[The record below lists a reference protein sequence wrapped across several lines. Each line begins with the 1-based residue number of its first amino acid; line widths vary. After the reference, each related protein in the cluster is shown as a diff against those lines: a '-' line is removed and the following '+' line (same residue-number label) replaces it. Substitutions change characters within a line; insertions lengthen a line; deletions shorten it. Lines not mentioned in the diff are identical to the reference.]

1 MKRRLFT
8 LLLACLMVCTC
19 IVPAAAYTPQV
30 RAIDPNDNSDI
41 TMTPVMSY
49 NELLDYM
56 VEVKHFSREEA
67 VQLLPKTRASDGNR
81 VLSVTLSVD
90 NKPSYKPTLDF
101 YCHVSVGDGVWGIQ
115 DIYLVQMDRSSN
127 GLTKQFSGDVN
138 VWLRG
143 PERIEYVVNGDFY
156 NNGTTTISAGGKVEI
171 SIGNSAGIEF
181 SASIATTNNWYGY
194 CYNNAIKRFT

>member
-67 VQLLPKTRASDGNR
+67 VQLRPKTRASDGNR

-156 NNGTTTISAGGKVEI
+156 NNGTTTVSAGGKVEI
-171 SIGNSAGIEF
+171 SIGHSAKIEF
-181 SASIATTNNWYGY
+181 SASVTTTNNWYGY

>member
-30 RAIDPNDNSDI
+30 RDIDPNDHSGI
-41 TMTPVMSY
+41 SMTPVMSY

-67 VQLLPKTRASDGNR
+67 LQLIPKTRASDGNK
-81 VLSVTLSVD
+81 VLSVTLSVE
-90 NKPSYKPTLDF
+90 NKPLYKPTLDF

-115 DIYLVQMDRSSN
+115 DIYLVQMDRSS
-127 GLTKQFSGDVN
+127 GGITKQFSGEVN

-156 NNGTTTISAGGKVEI
+156 NYGTTTVSAGGKVQI
-171 SIGNSAGIEF
+171 GIGNVATLEF
-181 SASIATTNNWYGY
+181 SATVTTTDNWYAY

>member
-67 VQLLPKTRASDGNR
+67 VRLLPRTRASEGNR

>member
-30 RAIDPNDNSDI
+30 RDIDLNDHSGI
-41 TMTPVMSY
+41 SMTPVMSY

-67 VQLLPKTRASDGNR
+67 LQLIPKTRASDGNK
-81 VLSVTLSVD
+81 VLSVTLSVE

-115 DIYLVQMDRSSN
+115 DIYLVQMDRSS
-127 GLTKQFSGDVN
+127 GGITKQFSGEVN

-156 NNGTTTISAGGKVEI
+156 NYGTTTVSFGGKVNI
-171 SIGNSAGIEF
+171 DIGKNAKLDF
-181 SASIATTNNWYGY
+181 SASVTTTDNWYAY
-194 CYNNAIKRFT
+194 CYDNAIKRFT

>member
-1 MKRRLFT
+1 MKRRWFT

-30 RAIDPNDNSDI
+30 RDIDPNDRSGI
-41 TMTPVMSY
+41 SMTPVMSY

-67 VQLLPKTRASDGNR
+67 LQLIPNTRASDGNK
-81 VLSVTLSVD
+81 VLSVTLSVE
-90 NKPSYKPTLDF
+90 NKPLYKPTLDF

-115 DIYLVQMDRSSN
+115 DIYLVQMDRSS
-127 GLTKQFSGDVN
+127 GGITKQFSGDVN

-156 NNGTTTISAGGKVEI
+156 NYGTTTVSLGGKVNI
-171 SIGNSAGIEF
+171 DIGKNATLAF
-181 SASIATTNNWYGY
+181 SASVTTTDNWYAY

>member
-1 MKRRLFT
+1 MKRRSFT

-19 IVPAAAYTPQV
+19 IVPTAAYTPQV
-30 RAIDPNDNSDI
+30 RDIDPNDHSGI
-41 TMTPVMSY
+41 SMTPVMSY

-67 VQLLPKTRASDGNR
+67 LQLIPKTRASDGNKI
-81 VLSVTLSVD
+81 LSVTLSVE
-90 NKPSYKPTLDF
+90 NKPLYKPTLDF

-115 DIYLVQMDRSSN
+115 DIYLVQMDRSS
-127 GLTKQFSGDVN
+127 GGITKQFSGEVN

-156 NNGTTTISAGGKVEI
+156 NYGTTTVSFGGKVNI
-171 SIGNSAGIEF
+171 DIGKNATLVF
-181 SASIATTNNWYGY
+181 SASVTTTDNWYTY
-194 CYNNAIKRFT
+194 CYDNAIKRFT